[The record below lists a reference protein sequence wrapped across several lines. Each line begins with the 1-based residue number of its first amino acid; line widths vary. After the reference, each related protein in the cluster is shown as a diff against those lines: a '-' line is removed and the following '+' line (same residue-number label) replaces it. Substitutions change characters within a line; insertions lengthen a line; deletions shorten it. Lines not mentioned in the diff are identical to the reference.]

1 MIPWAQRSQEERG
14 LLNPCFCANLLW
26 HSAQAYAESGS
37 PLSPEESF
45 LVLPIVLHREI
56 RERLPR
62 STRTS
67 LAVWLS
73 ETPLARGKIAR
84 RAQLLV
90 PFTKE
95 ALLFGGI
102 YGFLHLDGDG
112 LHADAQWQRAIN
124 RVLRVSSDEVR
135 HCVKTAAFAGK
146 WFAQTGGAVTVLALM
161 GVRP

>member
-1 MIPWAQRSQEERG
+1 MTPWTQRSQEERG

-26 HSAQAYAESGS
+26 HSAKGHAASGTA
-37 PLSPEESF
+37 LSIEESF

-56 RERLPR
+56 REGLPR

-73 ETPLARGKIAR
+73 DTPLARGKITR
-84 RAQLLV
+84 RTQLLV

-102 YGFLHLDGDG
+102 YGFLRIDRDG
-112 LHADAQWQRAIN
+112 LHADDKWKKSVNQ
-124 RVLRVSSDEVR
+124 VLNESSNEVR
-135 HCVKTAAFAGK
+135 DCAKMAEFAGK
-146 WFAQTGGAVTVLALM
+146 WFAQSGSAVTVLALM